1 MNVKT
6 VGVIGAGVMGIGVA
20 QNLAQTGHQTILV
33 DLSEEILEH
42 AQQEIRKNI
51 RFQGFFNKGEKTN
64 IPEEVLQRI
73 KFTTNYQF
81 LESAEF
87 IIENTTEKWNIK
99 QEVYQKIDEICPKE
113 SIFAANTSAIPIT
126 RIASVTKRADR
137 VLGIHF
143 MNPVPMKPVVE
154 MIRGYHTSDRAIE
167 TAKKVLSQMGKECI
181 IVNDSPGFVSNRV
194 LMLTINEAIF
204 LLQDRVATAKD
215 IDKIFQGCFGHK
227 MGPLATAD
235 LIGLD
240 TILFSIEVLY
250 ESFNDSKYR
259 PCPLLKKWWMLG
271 CMVKKVAK
279 DFTYIN
285 KNKYVEIFYKLMN
298 EIQFKIKAFLAKFFG
313 NHDLQP
319 DEDIFALGFV
329 NSMFAMQLV
338 LFVEQ
343 EFNISVENEDL
354 ELENFRTINSIANLV
369 ERKSTNLV
377 QQ

>member
-1 MNVKT
+1 MNLKT
-6 VGVIGAGVMGIGVA
+6 VGVVGAGVMGIGVA

-33 DLSEEILEH
+33 DISEEILEH
-42 AQQEIRKNI
+42 ARQEIRKNI
-51 RFQGFFNKGEKTN
+51 RFQGFFNRGEKTN
-64 IPEEVLQRI
+64 SPDDVLQRI

-99 QEVYQKIDEICPKE
+99 QEVYQKIDKICPKE

-126 RIASVTKRADR
+126 RIASATQRADR

-143 MNPVPMKPVVE
+143 MNPVPMKPMVE
-154 MIRGYHTSDRAIE
+154 MIRGYHTSERAIE

-181 IVNDSPGFVSNRV
+181 VVNDSPGFVSNRV

-215 IDKIFQGCFGHK
+215 IDQIFQGCFGHK

-240 TILFSIEVLY
+240 TILLSIEVLY

-259 PCPLLKKWWMLG
+259 PCPLLKQ
-271 CMVKKVAK
+271 MVDAGLHGR
-279 DFTYIN
+279 
-285 KNKYVEIFYKLMN
+285 KNGKGFYVY
-298 EIQFKIKAFLAKFFG
+298 Q
-313 NHDLQP
+313 
-319 DEDIFALGFV
+319 
-329 NSMFAMQLV
+329 
-338 LFVEQ
+338 
-343 EFNISVENEDL
+343 
-354 ELENFRTINSIANLV
+354 
-369 ERKSTNLV
+369 
-377 QQ
+377 